1 MLKRMC
7 ALTFA
12 NKSKVKKLISRLKKG
27 FDNLS
32 SEYNTALISL
42 CLN

>member
-12 NKSKVKKLISRLKKG
+12 NKSKVKINITFKKG